1 MGLTPI
7 RVKQLNGYI
16 SRILSVDP
24 LLSDVAVI
32 GEISNL
38 KFQNSGHIYF
48 SLKDDSS
55 AIRCFLPAGTAP
67 QIVCPLEEGLEVIVS
82 GRINVYVPGGYYS
95 LLVTDVE
102 AEGKGQLAARFEQ
115 LKEKLNREG
124 LFDPAHKKQL
134 PLFPKK
140 VAVVTS
146 PTGAAVRDIQRTI
159 RNKND
164 VVSILIVPVL
174 VQGPAAA
181 AEIAAAIDNLNAH
194 HKDVD
199 VIIAG
204 RGGGSTEE
212 LWAFNEEIVARSIY
226 ASDIPVISAV
236 GHETDFTI
244 ADFVSDHRAA
254 TPTAAAEIAVP
265 DTGELREHLDW
276 LRDDLAAQLLRK
288 TELARRHLQM
298 LDPLAF
304 AAGIRQRIE
313 AEQKA
318 IEQTK
323 EGMDGSMVRRI
334 EGFRQRIE
342 LLRQLLESASPFEIL
357 ERGYSMVTDESGR
370 LLRSAQEAD
379 PGQNVIIRMA
389 GGSLDA
395 KITGR
400 REEDSI

>member
-55 AIRCFLPAGTAP
+55 SIRCFLPAGTAP

-102 AEGKGQLAARFEQ
+102 AEGKGQLAVRFEQ
-115 LKEKLNREG
+115 LKEKLSKEG

-134 PLFPKK
+134 PSFPKK

-181 AEIAAAIDNLNAH
+181 SEIAAAIDDLNAH
-194 HKDVD
+194 HRDVD

-226 ASDIPVISAV
+226 ASEIPVISAV

-244 ADFVSDHRAA
+244 ADFTADYRAA
-254 TPTAAAEIAVP
+254 TPTAAAELAVP
-265 DTGELREHLDW
+265 DTKELRKHLDW
-276 LRDDLAAQLLRK
+276 LRDDLAQQLRRR

-298 LDPLAF
+298 LDPSAF

-313 AEQKA
+313 AEQKG
-318 IEQTK
+318 IEQK
-323 EGMDGSMVRRI
+323 KKGMDDQLVRRI
-334 EGFRQRIE
+334 ETSRQRIE
-342 LLRQLLESASPFEIL
+342 LLRQLLNSASPYEIL

-370 LLRSAQEAD
+370 LLRSAQEAGL
-379 PGQNVIIRMA
+379 GQNVVIRMA
-389 GGSLDA
+389 DGSLDA

-400 REEDSI
+400 REEDPI

>member
-55 AIRCFLPAGTAP
+55 SIRCFLPAGTAL

-134 PLFPKK
+134 PAFPKK

-181 AEIAAAIDNLNAH
+181 AEIAAAIDDLNAH

-276 LRDDLAAQLLRK
+276 LRDDLASQLLRK

-298 LDPLAF
+298 LDPSAF

-334 EGFRQRIE
+334 ETFRQRIE

>member
-55 AIRCFLPAGTAP
+55 SIRCFLPTGTAP

-102 AEGKGQLAARFEQ
+102 SEGKGQLAARFEQ

-134 PLFPKK
+134 PAFPKK

-276 LRDDLAAQLLRK
+276 LRDDLASQLLRK

-298 LDPLAF
+298 LDPSAF
-304 AAGIRQRIE
+304 AAGIGQRIE

-334 EGFRQRIE
+334 ESFRQRIE

-379 PGQNVIIRMA
+379 LGQNVIIRMA